1 MLNEEMESLLV
12 MLNSEM
18 MVMRYQMMGEAV
30 LVLKNRALPVLR
42 ILIVC
47 RRLLVVWN
55 EEMG

>member
-12 MLNSEM
+12 MLSSEM
-18 MVMRYQMMGEAV
+18 MVMRYLMMGEAV
-30 LVLKNRALPVLR
+30 LVLKNRALAVRR

-47 RRLLVVWN
+47 RRLLAVWN